1 MSQLFLAILFNFS
14 LFGATQQET
23 NNDPAAA
30 ELMAEVS
37 DKYKGHENIHAAFIL
52 DIYNPH
58 GDSEIQEGEVWLE
71 SDQFRVQM
79 PGQSMVSDG
88 KNIWVLMDEVMEAQ
102 IDYYTPDE
110 ESIDPSQLFTM
121 YETDFLYKVKGTI
134 EEDGETLRII
144 EMTPLD
150 KEQTYFKVDVTINPE
165 SLKITEVKVYERS
178 GVRYTY
184 SILVQESNTAF
195 PENHFSYT
203 TDALEDGGY
212 SIIDLR

>member
-1 MSQLFLAILFNFS
+1 MSHVFLAILFSFS
-14 LFGATQQET
+14 LFGPKQQET
-23 NNDPAAA
+23 SNDPAAA
-30 ELMAEVS
+30 DLMAEVS
-37 DKYKGHENIHAAFIL
+37 NKYKSHQNIHASFIL

-58 GDSEIQEGEVWLE
+58 GDSEIQDGEVWLE
-71 SDQFRVQM
+71 KEQFRIEM

-121 YETDFLYKVKGTI
+121 YETDFLYKVKGSL
-134 EEDGETLRII
+134 EEDGKTLRII

-150 KEQTYFKVDVTINPE
+150 KEQTYFKVDVTIDPE
-165 SLKITEVKVYERS
+165 SLLITEVKVYERS

-184 SILVQESNTAF
+184 SILIQESNASF
-195 PENHFSYT
+195 PDNHFSYT
-203 TDALEDGGY
+203 TEALEGDGY